1 MEDFDVL
8 VQKYQN
14 MKTEGADIDEIL
26 EVLDEISKVSYDER
40 LMFEWAL
47 WYWKAGYPA
56 RAKRVCKKMN
66 MYFHDGEWVE
76 KSKEILEM
84 LNNDEDYP
92 EEMGQYLENQT
103 EKPKQK
109 KQETPDIIEEAF
121 AGMVGMESVKKEL
134 TTFYNMAR
142 VEKMRETQLG
152 VSANSRAYNFV
163 LYGNPGTG
171 KTTVARVIAKV
182 LYALGIRENDNFMEV
197 DRSKMVSQYIGET
210 AITVQ
215 GILSRIKGGT
225 LFIDEAYTLF
235 KKGDEKDFGQEAIN
249 TLLKDM
255 EDHRSEYS
263 VIMAGYKKQMT
274 DMLNFANPGFRSR
287 FTYHITIPDYSD
299 EALLQ
304 IAKNVAASQN
314 YVIEEQAYTEIQK
327 RIERERIDET
337 FGNARFIRTL
347 IEKAQMNQANRLSLM
362 NSFTKEDLKLL
373 TEEDFKEFMDEDK
386 SLPKLIEELHQL
398 TGLQDVK
405 ATVQA
410 LIDRLEAQ
418 KQREKMGLKVN
429 AGIGSLHMSFRGN
442 AGTGKTTVARILGKI
457 LGKMGVLK
465 RGDVFVEAKRED
477 LVGQYQGHTAEKVR
491 QVIREAMGGVLFI
504 DEAYSLV
511 NAENDGFGKEAVNA
525 LVAEMENNRDSLVVI
540 LAGYTSDI
548 DRLLSENQGLRSRVT
563 RDLFFNDYTIEEL
576 GEIFFY
582 QIRKTGFQI
591 ADELKPQV
599 MEKIQN
605 AMEMTTDFGNAR
617 GVRNVVEA
625 VLTQQDIRMMRK
637 IRAGEAC
644 SNIDMITVTEEDLK

>member
-121 AGMVGMESVKKEL
+121 AGMVGMESVKREL

-210 AITVQ
+210 ALTVQ
-215 GILSRIKGGT
+215 RILSKIKGGT

-373 TEEDFKEFMDEDK
+373 TVEDFKESMDEDK

-599 MEKIQN
+599 IEKIQN

>member
-314 YVIEEQAYTEIQK
+314 YVIEEPAYTEIQK

-373 TEEDFKEFMDEDK
+373 TVEDFKESLDEDK

-405 ATVQA
+405 TTVQA

-637 IRAGEAC
+637 IRAGENC
-644 SNIDMITVTEEDLK
+644 SNIDMITITEEDLK